1 MKRSIVF
8 YPPCIITVQRLV
20 IMSGYWDPHMERMPL
35 KDLHAL
41 QEDRLKSITRYVYD
55 HSAFYRQ
62 RFKEA
67 GVTPDDIKQLSDLAK
82 LPFTRKVDLRNT
94 YPTGMFSLPMSRV
107 VRYHVSSGTTGK
119 PTVVGYTRDDIEMW
133 SESLARAFTSI
144 GLGRDDVIQI
154 GYGYGLFTGGLGAH
168 YGAERIGATVLPTGT
183 GNTERQI
190 ELMQDLGTTAIA
202 CTPSYF
208 LHMIEVAEKMGV
220 SIRDD
225 TKLKTGIF
233 GAEPWSLET
242 RKRIETAT
250 GINAYDIYGTSEIS
264 GPLFTECQDK
274 NGIHVWADMFL
285 TEVID
290 PKTGEQLEDGERG
303 ELVFT
308 TLNKWALPLIRYRI
322 GDLSVLDS
330 EPCSCGRTHPRILR
344 ILGRTD
350 DMLIIRGINVFPSQV
365 ESVLMRIPEVGDHYM
380 IEVDRKG
387 PLDIMTV
394 RVEVTESGFS
404 DKIGDLMVLKKRVA
418 KELKGVLNIAADVDL
433 VEPGTLPRSM
443 GKAQRVIDK
452 RKV

>member
-1 MKRSIVF
+1 
-8 YPPCIITVQRLV
+8 
-20 IMSGYWDPHMERMPL
+20 MSGYWDPHIERMPL
-35 KDLHAL
+35 QDLRSL
-41 QEDRLKSITRYVYD
+41 QEDRLKSIVRYVYD

-62 RFKEA
+62 RFKSA
-67 GVTPDDIKQLSDLAK
+67 GVEPGDIKSLDDLHR
-82 LPFTRKVDLRNT
+82 LPFTRKTDLRDT
-94 YPTGMFSLPMSRV
+94 YPTGMFSLPRSEV

-119 PTVVGYTRDDIEMW
+119 PTVVGYTKGDIEAW
-133 SESLARAFTSI
+133 AESLARALTSV
-144 GLGRDDVIQI
+144 GLGRDDTIQVS
-154 GYGYGLFTGGLGAH
+154 YGYGLFTGGLGLH
-168 YGAERIGATVLPTGT
+168 YGAERIGAAVLPIGT

-208 LHMIEVAEKMGV
+208 LHVIETAERMGV
-220 SIRDD
+220 SIRND

-242 RKRIETAT
+242 RRRIEDAT

-264 GPLFTECQDK
+264 GPLFTECSEK
-274 NGIHVWADMFL
+274 NGIHIWGDMFL

-290 PKTGEQLEDGERG
+290 PKTGEPVGDGERG

-308 TLNKWALPLIRYRI
+308 TINKFALPLIRYRI
-322 GDLSVLDS
+322 GDLSILES
-330 EPCSCGRTHPRILR
+330 EECECGRTHPRIMR

-365 ESVLMRIPEVGDHYM
+365 ESVLMNIPEIGDHWQ
-380 IEVDRKG
+380 ILVERQG

-394 RVEVTESGFS
+394 RVELTDTGFS
-404 DKIGDLMVLKKRVA
+404 DKIGDLMSLKRKIS
-418 KELKGVLNIAADVDL
+418 KELKGVLNIAAEVDL
-433 VEPGTLPRSM
+433 VEPGTIPRSE
-443 GKAQRVIDK
+443 GKAKRVIDN

>member
-1 MKRSIVF
+1 
-8 YPPCIITVQRLV
+8 
-20 IMSGYWDPHMERMPL
+20 MSGYWDPHIERMPL
-35 KDLHAL
+35 EDLHAL
-41 QEDRLKSITRYVYD
+41 QEDRLKSIVRYVYD

-67 GVTPDDIKQLSDLAK
+67 GVKPGDIKSLSDITK
-82 LPFTRKVDLRNT
+82 LPFTKKIDLRDN
-94 YPTGMFSLPMSRV
+94 YPTGMFSAPKSQV

-119 PTVVGYTRDDIEMW
+119 PTVVGYTRGDIDMW
-133 SESLARAFTSI
+133 SESLARALTSV
-144 GLGRDDVIQI
+144 GLGRDDTVQVA
-154 GYGYGLFTGGLGAH
+154 YGYGLFTGGLGLH
-168 YGAERIGATVLPTGT
+168 YGAERMGAAVIPVGT

-208 LHMIEVAEKMGV
+208 LHIMEVAEKMGV

-225 TKLKTGIF
+225 TRLKAGIF

-242 RKRIETAT
+242 RRRIEDAT

-264 GPLFTECQDK
+264 GPLFTECTQK
-274 NGIHVWADMFL
+274 KGIHIWGDMFL

-290 PKTGEQLEDGERG
+290 PKTGEPVEDGERG

-308 TLNKWALPLIRYRI
+308 TLHKFALPLIRYRI
-322 GDLSVLDS
+322 GDLTIMTR
-330 EPCSCGRTHPRILR
+330 EQCECGRTHPRIMR

-365 ESVLMRIPEVGDHYM
+365 ESVLMNIPAVGDHWE
-380 IEVDRKG
+380 IVVDRKG

-394 RVEVTESGFS
+394 RVELTESGFS
-404 DKIGDLMVLKKRVA
+404 DKIGDLMKLKKQVS
-418 KELKGVLNIAADVDL
+418 KELKSVLNIAAEVDL
-433 VEPGTLPRSM
+433 VEPGTIPRSM
-443 GKAQRVIDK
+443 GKAKRVTDN